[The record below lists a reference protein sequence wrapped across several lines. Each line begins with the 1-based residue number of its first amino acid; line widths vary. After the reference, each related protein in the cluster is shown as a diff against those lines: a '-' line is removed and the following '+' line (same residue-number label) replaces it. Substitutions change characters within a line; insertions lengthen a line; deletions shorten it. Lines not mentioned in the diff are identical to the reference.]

1 MKYWRSNIILAIAG
15 VGTPVTIDDST
26 RKKVFGHYAR
36 ALVDINLHGGLR
48 DSILVERESF
58 AFFVNIEY
66 EKIPEFCN
74 FCKHIGHVVSN
85 CKKKSFVD
93 SKMTQEDP
101 KAKLKPSTKDVP
113 KSVYITMLFML
124 LRPNWNSSRY
134 GNHLNSLG

>member
-58 AFFVNIEY
+58 AFFVNIEF

-93 SKMTQEDP
+93 SKMTREDP

-113 KSVYITMLFML
+113 KSVYMTMLFML
-124 LRPNWNSSRY
+124 LRPN
-134 GNHLNSLG
+134 

>member
-1 MKYWRSNIILAIAG
+1 LNPGTLRLQQLSPDFNPSNLMVTHAQC

-74 FCKHIGHVVSN
+74 FCKHIGHVV
-85 CKKKSFVD
+85 
-93 SKMTQEDP
+93 
-101 KAKLKPSTKDVP
+101 
-113 KSVYITMLFML
+113 
-124 LRPNWNSSRY
+124 
-134 GNHLNSLG
+134 